1 MRYGGRVV
9 RISKGFGVRRHAL
22 AACIALLLA
31 GCSTAGNSGEPY
43 LVQIDCAVIM
53 ASEDYEKRP
62 NEQVVTLWFS
72 DGTSRQEQRPGRCL
86 QTKRLYPLQP

>member
-1 MRYGGRVV
+1 MVL
-9 RISKGFGVRRHAL
+9 ISKGFGVHRHAV
-22 AACIALLLA
+22 AACIVLLLA

-53 ASEDYEKRP
+53 ESQDQEKRP

-72 DGTSRQEQRPGRCL
+72 DGTSRLEQRPGSCL
-86 QTKRLYPLQP
+86 QEKRLYPLRP